1 MSIVS
6 LNPEALNWCSLRVC
20 LFGRVLA
27 RMENLGE
34 KNRDKEKWEGVW
46 LGGEV
51 KNFVMGPNVFFLD
64 LPNFF
69 FSKIRIKLKGEN
81 IGSSNNQIFPT
92 VHWVTFSNFPCVF
105 VFFKLFGLTFTLLF
119 IFQRFNQTVDFA
131 FFLFFDQRWGPWWL
145 SPLFFINVSFFPKF
159 SSFHRFLYI

>member
-20 LFGRVLA
+20 LFVRVLG
-27 RMENLGE
+27 RMENLEE
-34 KNRDKEKWEGVW
+34 KNRDKK
-46 LGGEV
+46 
-51 KNFVMGPNVFFLD
+51 KKKRKDSNIFTQTHQFFFL
-64 LPNFF
+64 
-69 FSKIRIKLKGEN
+69 SQIRRKLKGKN
-81 IGSSNNQIFPT
+81 VSSSNNQIFPP
-92 VHWVTFSNFPCVF
+92 VHWVTFSNFPSCVF
-105 VFFKLFGLTFTLLF
+105 VFFKLFELTFTLLF